1 MNLGLRAQAKRKLQ
15 CMLANIAKQMVAK
28 EWSLLESTLVMR
40 TNDLQHA
47 PEIHPLL
54 LKYLVLGE
62 DRRHG
67 RHLGFDPIAIARA
80 FWRQL
85 ATNKREGASTICQ
98 QLVRTLTNRREHTI
112 RRKLTEICL
121 AILVTRHF
129 SADQIAKVYLQV
141 AYYGWQM
148 NNLTQ
153 AFDRTGFDQFS
164 LSDFQ
169 AAALVA
175 RLKYPQPRVTPLIR
189 NNQIRCRVQHLI
201 WLADSQEY
209 LHSDPLPQLPQ
220 SHEALQMPTRSH

>member
-1 MNLGLRAQAKRKLQ
+1 MVKRTLQ
-15 CMLANIAKQMVAK
+15 CLLAIVAKQIVAND
-28 EWSLLESTLVMR
+28 WSLLEPMLSKM
-40 TNDLQHA
+40 TNDLQRV

-67 RHLGFDPIAIARA
+67 RHLGFDPVAIARA
-80 FWRQL
+80 CWRRL
-85 ATNKREGASTICQ
+85 TTSKREGASTICQ

-112 RRKLTEICL
+112 SRKVTEICL

-153 AFDRTGFDQFS
+153 AFNRTGFGQFT
-164 LSDFQ
+164 LSHFQ
-169 AAALVA
+169 AAAIVA
-175 RLKYPQPRVTPLIR
+175 RLKYPQPRLIPSIR
-189 NNQIRCRVQHLI
+189 NHQILWRVQHL
-201 WLADSQEY
+201 LSLGEREEC
-209 LHSDPLPQLPQ
+209 LHANARLEIPN
-220 SHEALQMPTRSH
+220 SHEAF